1 MAKVGGALMVLGGL
15 MFTAFLFGIAW
26 GMATPADVGD
36 HQAFRDSMNNHSR
49 VAGITFAVSV
59 AGMLVGIGGAVMVAR
74 SRSHQEPALAEEEE
88 ASPSRCTH
96 CGARLRRTAMK
107 CRSCGAPA

>member
-1 MAKVGGALMVLGGL
+1 MAKLGGALMVLGGL
-15 MFTAFLFGIAW
+15 MFTAFFFGIAW
-26 GMATPADVGD
+26 GMATPGDVSD

-49 VAGITFAVSV
+49 VAGVTFAVSV
-59 AGMLVGIGGAVMVAR
+59 AGMLIGIGGAVMVAM
-74 SRSHQEPALAEEEE
+74 SRGRQMAALAEEEE

-96 CGARLRRTAMK
+96 CGARLRPAALK